1 MPKFRF
7 SLQRLIDVRKHRE
20 EVLINELAVV
30 KRKYLDEEEILED
43 LKELLSINVR
53 RLKERQERIASIEEI
68 ILYYNYFTK
77 MDEEILK
84 QKEKLKKIQEEIN
97 IITEKL
103 IKASQ
108 EKRVVEKLRE
118 KHLSEFRK
126 LIEKLEQ
133 SDMDEIGINL
143 HYRKVR

>member
-1 MPKFRF
+1 MPRFRF
-7 SLQRLIDVRKHRE
+7 RLQRLLEVRKRRE
-20 EVLINELAVV
+20 EMLINELAACR
-30 KRKYLDEEEILED
+30 RKYLDEEEILEN
-43 LKELLSINVR
+43 LKTLLSINIR

-68 ILYYNYFTK
+68 ILYYNYLAK
-77 MDEEILK
+77 IDEEILK

-97 IITEKL
+97 LITEKL

-118 KHLSEFRK
+118 KHLSKFKK

-133 SDMDEIGINL
+133 DVLDEIGINL
-143 HYRKVR
+143 HYQRKR